1 MTTKRKHW
9 RLPRLMIT
17 GLALLAGIAALSFQ
31 MQPRATAEPPSGQ
44 WLAVQPSNLE
54 HRIGLVGRIEPARTI
69 SISAPFGGN
78 IANNFVEPGQRVI
91 KGERLLSMDASELEV
106 QVRDALST
114 LLKARRTVREL
125 QDWEAGQEVSRAR
138 RALRSVQMGLDGN
151 EQKLKDTRS
160 LHERGI
166 VARNELEELER
177 QTQLQRLDLQA
188 AEAELQAVLERGRG
202 EYRQIAEMELA
213 NAEVKHSALSRQLAS
228 GDILAP
234 FSGIVVQAPGISAEE
249 AAKGPVQTGS
259 RVSQGQPLFGLAS
272 IEGLRVIARVA
283 ELDVNQLKEGQ
294 PVDVTG
300 DGFDGQ
306 HLQGKVM
313 VVGGQAL
320 GGSVPGGSS
329 QFEVVVSI
337 PELDEAQMRQ
347 VRLGM
352 SAKLSI
358 LTYHNPDALVV
369 PSAAMRRAG
378 DKWLL
383 DYRSAPEHPVSVVE
397 VEAGRS
403 MPDGLEVFGLEPGY
417 VRVAN

>member
-1 MTTKRKHW
+1 MTTKRRHW
-9 RLPRLMIT
+9 RIARLMIT
-17 GLALLAGIAALSFQ
+17 GLALLAGIAALSLQ
-31 MQPRATAEPPSGQ
+31 MQPRAIAEPPSAQ

-54 HRIGLVGRIEPARTI
+54 HRIGLVGRIEPERTI

-78 IANNFVEPGQRVI
+78 IANNLVEPGQRVV

-114 LLKARRTVREL
+114 LLKARRTVREF
-125 QDWEAGQEVSRAR
+125 QDWEAGQDVSRAR
-138 RALRSVQMGLDGN
+138 RALRSVQMSLDGN

-177 QTQLQRLDLQA
+177 QTQLQRMDLHA

-213 NAEVKHSALSRQLAS
+213 NAEVKHAALSRQLAS
-228 GDILAP
+228 GEILAP
-234 FSGIVVQAPGISAEE
+234 FSGIVVQAPDISAEE

-358 LTYHNPDALVV
+358 LTYHNPEALVV

-378 DKWLL
+378 EKWLL
-383 DYRSAPEHPVSVVE
+383 EYRSTPQHPVSMVE

-403 MPDGLEVFGLEPGY
+403 MPEGLEVFGLEPGY
-417 VRVAN
+417 VRVPN

>member
-1 MTTKRKHW
+1 M
-9 RLPRLMIT
+9 
-17 GLALLAGIAALSFQ
+17 
-31 MQPRATAEPPSGQ
+31 
-44 WLAVQPSNLE
+44 
-54 HRIGLVGRIEPARTI
+54 
-69 SISAPFGGN
+69 
-78 IANNFVEPGQRVI
+78 
-91 KGERLLSMDASELEV
+91 
-106 QVRDALST
+106 
-114 LLKARRTVREL
+114 
-125 QDWEAGQEVSRAR
+125 
-138 RALRSVQMGLDGN
+138 
-151 EQKLKDTRS
+151 
-160 LHERGI
+160 
-166 VARNELEELER
+166 
-177 QTQLQRLDLQA
+177 
-188 AEAELQAVLERGRG
+188 LERGRG

>member
-1 MTTKRKHW
+1 
-9 RLPRLMIT
+9 MIT

-213 NAEVKHSALSRQLAS
+213 NAEVKHAALSRQLAS

-320 GGSVPGGSS
+320 DGSVPGGSS

>member
-9 RLPRLMIT
+9 RLPRPMIT

-213 NAEVKHSALSRQLAS
+213 NAEVKHAALSRQLAS

-320 GGSVPGGSS
+320 DGSVPGGSS

>member
-9 RLPRLMIT
+9 RLTRLMIT

-31 MQPRATAEPPSGQ
+31 IQPRATAEPTSGQ

-313 VVGGQAL
+313 VVGGQAR

-329 QFEVVVSI
+329 QFEVVVNI

-417 VRVAN
+417 VRVPN

>member
-9 RLPRLMIT
+9 RLTRLMIT

-31 MQPRATAEPPSGQ
+31 IQPRATAEPTSGQ

-329 QFEVVVSI
+329 QFEVVVNI

-417 VRVAN
+417 VRVPN